1 MLGFF
6 NFIMFTVYIL
16 YSQSYCKTYVGFTGN
31 ILRRIEEHNITG
43 ISGYTKKYR
52 PWSKIHSETYENKI
66 LAMAR
71 EKYLKTGI
79 GREEVKMILKNYL
92 LNQNSMD

>member
-43 ISGYTKKYR
+43 ILSNQLERQQY
-52 PWSKIHSETYENKI
+52 NK
-66 LAMAR
+66 
-71 EKYLKTGI
+71 
-79 GREEVKMILKNYL
+79 
-92 LNQNSMD
+92 